1 MPLEETVD
9 LLRSPIPIASRMETL
24 CGVSCS
30 LGNGNQIRSM
40 PLNGGIDLGKNRKP
54 AVYRKTPLVSMM
66 CPIPTDTCIRA
77 SLSNRR
83 FGKEMTRTGSEASP
97 MY

>member
-66 CPIPTDTCIRA
+66 CPSLPIPA
-77 SLSNRR
+77 SVRVCPIAGLEKR
-83 FGKEMTRTGSEASP
+83 
-97 MY
+97 